1 MEPNLNLTSIFV
13 NLTQAQ
19 TFLTQSHRCD
29 NVTEVCAWFC
39 QIVNIYLKVVPIIVI
54 LSNDLHFS
62 KQCLFIQ
69 VT

>member
-1 MEPNLNLTSIFV
+1 MEPNLNLTYIFV

-39 QIVNIYLKVVPIIVI
+39 QIVNIYLKVDPII
-54 LSNDLHFS
+54 
-62 KQCLFIQ
+62 
-69 VT
+69 